1 MKSIKCMDGMFFCAV
16 PLTIYLCCN
25 EACNNILMT
34 IASPAFIHELAH
46 SGDKAETKCSSH
58 GDGDQAQFLSVLI
71 VRKPFCLFSPP
82 VSVSWAPEYPVCRL
96 SLFGRGHSAV
106 LEPQLNCDGDGFK
119 LNDCNLTPFWGGADG
134 GALLRVHNSRPLAIK
149 ILYGHYIRVPTNNQ
163 RGPAQL

>member
-1 MKSIKCMDGMFFCAV
+1 MFFV
-16 PLTIYLCCN
+16 LNHWQFIFVVTKLVTTFSWPLPLLPLYTSWHIQGIKQRQSAHPMVTVTKHSFCQSWLWENPSVYL
-25 EACNNILMT
+25 
-34 IASPAFIHELAH
+34 
-46 SGDKAETKCSSH
+46 
-58 GDGDQAQFLSVLI
+58 V
-71 VRKPFCLFSPP
+71 SPP

-119 LNDCNLTPFWGGADG
+119 LNDCNLTPFWGGSDG

>member
-1 MKSIKCMDGMFFCAV
+1 
-16 PLTIYLCCN
+16 
-25 EACNNILMT
+25 MT

-58 GDGDQAQFLSVLI
+58 GDGDQAGFLSVLI

-96 SLFGRGHSAV
+96 SLFGRGHSPV

-119 LNDCNLTPFWGGADG
+119 LNDCNLTPFWGGVCRWSA
-134 GALLRVHNSRPLAIK
+134 AES
-149 ILYGHYIRVPTNNQ
+149 
-163 RGPAQL
+163 AQFAPPGD